1 MTLALALVLV
11 AQTAATGPAPAPA
24 PAPAAAAAAAAK
36 KMVPMTFQVQAD
48 AKGGVAAKAWADE
61 LRTAVEARK
70 DEFRPAKLGE
80 KPDVLV
86 RVDSVAPVANGANV
100 MNGALVVGKTPHAF
114 NLSYKGPSAPQTEA
128 LARNLRKYAEQIK
141 ASPPAK

>member
-11 AQTAATGPAPAPA
+11 AQTAATGPAPA
-24 PAPAAAAAAAAK
+24 AAAK
-36 KMVPMTFQVQAD
+36 KLVPMTFQVVAD
-48 AKGGVAAKAWADE
+48 ARGGAAAKAWADE

-70 DEFRPAKLGE
+70 DEFRSSRPGE

-100 MNGALVVGKTPHAF
+100 MNGALVVGGTPHPF
-114 NLSYKGPSAPQTEA
+114 NLSYRGPSSPQTDK
-128 LARNLRKYAEQIK
+128 LARNLRSLAEQMK

>member
-11 AQTAATGPAPAPA
+11 AQTAATGPAP
-24 PAPAAAAAAAAK
+24 AAAAK

-70 DEFRPAKLGE
+70 DEFRPAKAGE

-86 RVDSVAPVANGANV
+86 RVDSVVPAANGANV
-100 MNGALVVGKTPHAF
+100 MSGALVVGKTPHAF
-114 NLSYKGPSAPQTEA
+114 DLRYAGPSAPQTDK
-128 LARNLRKYAEQIK
+128 LARNLRSLAEQMK

>member
-1 MTLALALVLV
+1 
-11 AQTAATGPAPAPA
+11 
-24 PAPAAAAAAAAK
+24 
-36 KMVPMTFQVQAD
+36 MTFQVQAD
-48 AKGGVAAKAWADE
+48 TKGGAAAKAWADE

-70 DEFRPAKLGE
+70 DEFRPAKPGE

-100 MNGALVVGKTPHAF
+100 MNGALVVGGTPHPF
-114 NLSYKGPSAPQTEA
+114 NLSYKGPRRPQTEA